1 MNAAAYQDEV
11 MTENTIGHIFDGTF
25 HSAQTWP
32 ARHKNYHIG
41 DLTAPQQCEINT
53 GNKIMGSEFFR
64 TFLLDVKKRGASD
77 LLLTAG
83 ASPQIRINGTLEQ
96 LASPPLHKD
105 ELQHLVEELLSERQ
119 QMMLESYKAIDF
131 SRDFEDIAK
140 FRFNIYFQRGAP
152 AIAARIIPDEIP
164 CFSELGLPKIIQ
176 EFASRPSGLFLVTGP
191 AGSGKSTTLAT
202 MVDYI
207 NRHRKLHIITIEDP
221 IEYEHHHMNSIVDQ
235 REVGSDAESFADALH
250 SMFRQSPDVIMVGEL
265 RDLETIHLALTLAE
279 TGHLIL
285 ATLHTQDTSHAISR
299 IVDVF
304 PAEQQ
309 QQIYFQLS
317 QVLLGV
323 VAQQLI
329 MTNDGS
335 KRVLACEIMRVN
347 SGIRSLI
354 REMRSEQ
361 IYSMIQA
368 GRSEGMITM
377 NESLREL
384 LALDLI
390 HEQAAL
396 SKTTNPKELLRLI
409 EAHV

>member
-1 MNAAAYQDEV
+1 MQKLLHLQFDTGKAMCDNPTNN
-11 MTENTIGHIFDGTF
+11 MT
-25 HSAQTWP
+25 
-32 ARHKNYHIG
+32 
-41 DLTAPQQCEINT
+41 PQL
-53 GNKIMGSEFFR
+53 FR
-64 TFLLDVKKRGASD
+64 NFLLDVKKRGASD
-77 LLLTAG
+77 LLLTEG
-83 ASPQIRINGTLEQ
+83 AAPQIRLNGTLEQ
-96 LASPPLHKD
+96 LPSPALTKED
-105 ELQHLVEELLSERQ
+105 LCELVKELLSDRQ
-119 QMMLESYKAIDF
+119 RIMLESYKAIDF
-131 SRDFEDIAK
+131 SLDFENIAK

-152 AIAARIIPDEIP
+152 ALAARIIPDEIP
-164 CFSELGLPKIIQ
+164 GFSELGLPKMIQ

-191 AGSGKSTTLAT
+191 AGSGKSTTLAS
-202 MVDYI
+202 MVDFI
-207 NRHRKLHIITIEDP
+207 NRNKKLHIITIEDP
-221 IEYEHHHMNSIVDQ
+221 IEYEHRHLSSIVDQ

-250 SMFRQSPDVIMVGEL
+250 GILRQSPDVVMVGEL
-265 RDLETIHLALTLAE
+265 RDLETIRLALTLAE

-285 ATLHTQDTSHAISR
+285 GTLHTQDTTHAISR

-329 MTNDGS
+329 MTQDGAR
-335 KRVLACEIMRVN
+335 RVLACEIMRVN
-347 SGIRSLI
+347 SGIRNLI
-354 REMRSEQ
+354 REMKTEQ

-390 HEQAAL
+390 HPQAAL
-396 SKTTNPKELLRLI
+396 AKTTNPKELLRLI